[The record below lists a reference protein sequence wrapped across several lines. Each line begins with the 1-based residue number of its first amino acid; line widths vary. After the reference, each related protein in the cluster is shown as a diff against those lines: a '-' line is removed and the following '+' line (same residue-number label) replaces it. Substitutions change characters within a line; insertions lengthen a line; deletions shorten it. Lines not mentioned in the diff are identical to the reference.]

1 MTSDTPPSFSNC
13 TPRVLCPTVSHVPNR
28 KREEDVAVS
37 TKHRAR
43 RKSSTKDDRRRLRGE
58 RNFSL
63 SLSSYLWC
71 EQSVQRE
78 HPRPLPGKKLR
89 VMRGE
94 RSVEILPCHRFLRRL
109 PRSFLPV
116 GFDPTQK
123 RGHFLKLDG
132 TDGGAAAAGGGGDRG
147 GVLVVFHRGV

>member
-1 MTSDTPPSFSNC
+1 MSPSAQN
-13 TPRVLCPTVSHVPNR
+13 T
-28 KREEDVAVS
+28 A
-37 TKHRAR
+37 
-43 RKSSTKDDRRRLRGE
+43 RGE
-58 RNFSL
+58 NRAQKTTDDVSAARGIFSL

-94 RSVEILPCHRFLRRL
+94 ESVEILPCHRFLRRL

-116 GFDPTQK
+116 GFDPLQK
-123 RGHFLKLDG
+123 RGHFLELDG
-132 TDGGAAAAGGGGDRG
+132 TDGGAAAAAGGGDRG

>member
-1 MTSDTPPSFSNC
+1 MSPSAQN
-13 TPRVLCPTVSHVPNR
+13 T
-28 KREEDVAVS
+28 A
-37 TKHRAR
+37 
-43 RKSSTKDDRRRLRGE
+43 RGE
-58 RNFSL
+58 NRAQKTTTSPRREGV

-94 RSVEILPCHRFLRRL
+94 ESVEILPCHRFLRRL
-109 PRSFLPV
+109 PQSFLPV
-116 GFDPTQK
+116 GFDPLQK
-123 RGHFLKLDG
+123 RGHFLELDG
-132 TDGGAAAAGGGGDRG
+132 TDGGGAAAGGDRGDRG

>member
-1 MTSDTPPSFSNC
+1 MSAQNT
-13 TPRVLCPTVSHVPNR
+13 
-28 KREEDVAVS
+28 A
-37 TKHRAR
+37 
-43 RKSSTKDDRRRLRGE
+43 RKSSTKDDAPPFDTVRV
-58 RNFSL
+58 F
-63 SLSSYLWC
+63 SYLWC

-94 RSVEILPCHRFLRRL
+94 ESVEILPCHRFLRRL

-116 GFDPTQK
+116 GFDPLQK
-123 RGHFLKLDG
+123 RGHFLELDG
-132 TDGGAAAAGGGGDRG
+132 TDGGGGGGGGDRG

>member
-1 MTSDTPPSFSNC
+1 MSPSAQN
-13 TPRVLCPTVSHVPNR
+13 TARG
-28 KREEDVAVS
+28 
-37 TKHRAR
+37 R
-43 RKSSTKDDRRRLRGE
+43 RKSSAKDRRRLRGE
-58 RNFSL
+58 RGFF

-94 RSVEILPCHRFLRRL
+94 ESVEILPCHRFLRRL

-116 GFDPTQK
+116 GFDPLQK
-123 RGHFLKLDG
+123 RGHFLELDG
-132 TDGGAAAAGGGGDRG
+132 TDGGAAAAAGGGDRG

>member
-1 MTSDTPPSFSNC
+1 MSPSAQNTARGENRAQKTTTS
-13 TPRVLCPTVSHVPNR
+13 PR
-28 KREEDVAVS
+28 REE
-37 TKHRAR
+37 
-43 RKSSTKDDRRRLRGE
+43 
-58 RNFSL
+58 FFL

-94 RSVEILPCHRFLRRL
+94 ESVEILPCHRFLRRL

-116 GFDPTQK
+116 GFDPLQK
-123 RGHFLKLDG
+123 RGHFLELDG
-132 TDGGAAAAGGGGDRG
+132 TDGGGAAAAGGGDRG